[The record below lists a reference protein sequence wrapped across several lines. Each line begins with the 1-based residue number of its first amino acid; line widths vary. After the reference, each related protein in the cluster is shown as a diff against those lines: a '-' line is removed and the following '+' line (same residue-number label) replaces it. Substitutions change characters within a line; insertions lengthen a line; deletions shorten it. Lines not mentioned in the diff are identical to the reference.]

1 MIDLRELGVI
11 SSGYGARKAPTTGAS
26 TFHKGLDIVLNDEAI
41 PSVMGGT
48 VSKVGKS
55 SSAGNWISIKQTDG
69 TTATYMH
76 LAEMPSWSVG
86 DTISEGQTVGI
97 MGNTG
102 ISTGTHLH
110 IQFSDNQGNT
120 LDPVAYFETGDGS
133 YTDFMVDE
141 ALNNAGS
148 WWENLLEKIVF
159 MIAILCVAALSAIL
173 FMQAFKS

>member
-1 MIDLRELGVI
+1 MIDLRQLGTI
-11 SSGYGARKAPTTGAS
+11 TSGYGARKSPTKGAS
-26 TFHKGLDIVLNDEAI
+26 TFHKGLDIVLKNEAI
-41 PSVMGGT
+41 PSVMDGT

-86 DTISEGQTVGI
+86 DTIAEGQTVGI

-102 ISTGTHLH
+102 ISTGRHLH
-110 IQFSDNQGNT
+110 IQFSDNRGNT
-120 LDPVAYFETGDGS
+120 LDPVAYFETGDGTN
-133 YTDFMVDE
+133 TDWKLDE
-141 ALNNAGS
+141 IEANSS
-148 WWENLLEKIVF
+148 WWSGLLEKIVF
-159 MIAILCVAALSAIL
+159 IVAILCVAVLGAVL